1 MDDRRSFLLA
11 AAAGLLAGAAPSRAA
26 DERAVKVIYKHELPP
41 VSLQGRELTAV
52 EVTFPPGAQS
62 AKHRHSGFLFGY
74 VLEGQFR
81 FQIEGQPE
89 VVLSPGQMF
98 YEPDNA
104 IHAVGASASETRP
117 AKILALMFG
126 EKGKPITTPV

>member
-1 MDDRRSFLLA
+1 MNDRRNFLLTA
-11 AAAGLLAGAAPSRAA
+11 VAGLVAGAAPSRAA
-26 DERAVKVIYKHELPP
+26 VKTIYQHELPP
-41 VSLQGRELTAV
+41 ISLQGRELTAV
-52 EVTFPPGAQS
+52 EVTFPPGIAS

-89 VVLSPGQMF
+89 VVLSPGEMF

-104 IHAVGASASETRP
+104 IHAVGASASHTKP
-117 AKILALMFG
+117 ARILALMFG
-126 EKGKPITTPV
+126 EKG